1 VPALSE
7 LSSASTFFLA
17 AFGLAVFL
25 DFSES

>member
-7 LSSASTFFLA
+7 LSSTSTFFLA

-25 DFSES
+25 DLNES